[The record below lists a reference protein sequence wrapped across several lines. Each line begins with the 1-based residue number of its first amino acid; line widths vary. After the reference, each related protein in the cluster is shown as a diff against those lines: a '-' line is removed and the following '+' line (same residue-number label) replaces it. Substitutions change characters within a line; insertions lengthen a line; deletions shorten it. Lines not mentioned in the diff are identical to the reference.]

1 MLYGKNYMD
10 MIGKKMEISKKDANK
25 LFYAIKGQT
34 IPSDWSESDICRMVD
49 SYTQRLWGNSER
61 MVYAEDR
68 FEKAW
73 KEVCT
78 NVQKRGI
85 M

>member
-1 MLYGKNYMD
+1 
-10 MIGKKMEISKKDANK
+10 MIGKKMEISKKEANK
-25 LFYAIKGQT
+25 LFYAVKGQT
-34 IPSDWSESDICRMVD
+34 IPLDWSESDICRMVD

-68 FEKAW
+68 FEKVW

-78 NVQKRGI
+78 NVKKRGI
-85 M
+85 I